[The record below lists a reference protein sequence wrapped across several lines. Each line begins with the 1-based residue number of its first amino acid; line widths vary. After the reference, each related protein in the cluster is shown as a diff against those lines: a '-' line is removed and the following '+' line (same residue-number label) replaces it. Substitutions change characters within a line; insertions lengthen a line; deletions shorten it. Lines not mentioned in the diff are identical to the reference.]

1 MSQIEKRITW
11 DRGKNNTNKRK
22 HKISFEEA
30 ATVFYDPLSLTVDD
44 QVHSLYERRLH
55 IIGESNG
62 GRLILVTFVERK
74 SEIRIISA
82 QRPDKRERKYY
93 EEDLSK

>member
-1 MSQIEKRITW
+1 MSQAEKQITW
-11 DRGKNNTNKRK
+11 NAAKNQANKKK

-30 ATVFYDPLSLTVDD
+30 ATVFYDPLSLTVGDPE
-44 QVHSLYERRLH
+44 HSVYERRLH

-62 GRLILVTFVERK
+62 GRLIVVTFFESQ

-82 QRPDKRERKYY
+82 QKPTKRERKDY
-93 EEDLSK
+93 EEGYS